1 MNKPFFRL
9 FLFGLVAM
17 FSCPLLANQVA
28 MLPDSSL
35 VTQPVGNTQY
45 FIAYQSKRLPKWNFS
60 VEVNRSFAARFTSD
74 TRTLPMSVVGLE
86 AVSLSARRA
95 LPVKSSQ
102 WIYAT
107 IRSTQYSLTP
117 QSGAVPIVSD
127 SDSDRAASVGWQFG
141 EMRGFGVAVGYEY
154 RDAGQVDINS
164 LVMGVHYYF

>member
-17 FSCPLLANQVA
+17 FSCPLLANQAA

-60 VEVNRSFAARFTSD
+60 VEVNRSYAARFASD

-127 SDSDRAASVGWQFG
+127 SDRAASVGWQFG
-141 EMRGFGVAVGYEY
+141 EMRRFGVAVGYEY